1 MKEIFDYDVYDRNGR
16 KVGSVENLWA
26 DNSNEI
32 GFIGIRTGWL
42 NLGKNHVIPAD
53 HLSIDE
59 STKSVRVP
67 YDEDTIKG
75 SPSYDSTGDFGDDT
89 EDRIRSHF
97 GLGHGG
103 YESAGQTGAYANPGQ
118 ATGVGAAKA
127 TTARESV
134 DVPLAKE
141 SIHVEKHKKDLGEVR
156 LRKVV
161 RTETVNQPVELRH
174 EDVIVERVKGAHGA
188 TPGKDAFSEDVVA
201 IPVSE
206 EEAVVNK
213 SVESAGAVRAKKVV
227 ETERKDVGGKVRT
240 EDVEVE
246 RNYSDRR

>member
-1 MKEIFDYDVYDRNGR
+1 VKEIFDYDVYDRSGR

-26 DNSNEI
+26 DNTNEI

-42 NLGKNHVIPAD
+42 NLGKNHVVPAD

-67 YDEDTIKG
+67 YDEDTIKS
-75 SPSYDSTGDFGDDT
+75 SPSYDSSGDFGDDM
-89 EDRIRSHF
+89 ESRIRSHF
-97 GLGHGG
+97 G
-103 YESAGQTGAYANPGQ
+103 TGQ
-118 ATGVGAAKA
+118 AAYGTTGRTAADVGARPG
-127 TTARESV
+127 TAAGESV

-141 SIHVEKHKKDLGEVR
+141 KIHIDKHKKDLGEVR

-174 EDVIVERVKGAHGA
+174 EDVVVEHVKGARGA

-213 SVESAGAVRAKKVV
+213 TVESAGAVRAKKVV